1 MSATEVFAAAKAL
14 PLDKRIKLAQD
25 LWDDIAGNGFDPD
38 LTPEQ
43 AAELDRRL
51 AEFEEN
57 PARRNSLGASRNRSQ
72 PALRLAMNL
81 PVIFKRAARLEFD
94 EAVAWY
100 EGERPGLGRE
110 FKLEV
115 KLALKRALANP
126 ELFQR
131 IRGRARKI
139 RLRRFKKYAIY
150 FAVKDNTFAVLSVF
164 HASRNP
170 AELVRRLK

>member
-1 MSATEVFAAAKAL
+1 
-14 PLDKRIKLAQD
+14 
-25 LWDDIAGNGFDPD
+25 
-38 LTPEQ
+38 
-43 AAELDRRL
+43 
-51 AEFEEN
+51 
-57 PARRNSLGASRNRSQ
+57 
-72 PALRLAMNL
+72 MNL
-81 PVIFKRAARLEFD
+81 PVLFKPAARLEFD

-115 KLALKRALANP
+115 KLALKRALSNP

-131 IRGRARKI
+131 VRGRARKI

-150 FAVKDNTFAVLSVF
+150 FAVKDNAFAVLSVF

-170 AELVRRLK
+170 AELERRLK